1 MSKIFYDHLVVFE
14 DIDKEIKQAAKTP
27 EEREELWQ
35 LVDEIVHHKVL
46 EKILDELPKKNHEE
60 FLGMFE
66 ETPYDNSLMD
76 YLNKKVKGNIEEII
90 KQEIGSLAF
99 ELLDE
104 IRGQEK
110 K

>member
-1 MSKIFYDHLVVFE
+1 MSKIFYDHLIVFE
-14 DIDKEIKQAAKTP
+14 DIDKEIKKAATSP
-27 EEREELWQ
+27 EEKEELWQ

-46 EKILDELPKKNHEE
+46 QKILDTLPKENHEE

-76 YLNKKVKGNIEEII
+76 YLNQKVTGNIEEII

-99 ELLDE
+99 EILDE
-104 IRGQEK
+104 IRGQGNK
-110 K
+110 

>member
-1 MSKIFYDHLVVFE
+1 MSKIFYDHLIVFE
-14 DIDKEIKQAAKTP
+14 DIDKEIKEAASTP

-35 LVDEIVHHKVL
+35 LVDEITHHRVL
-46 EKILDELPKKNHEE
+46 EKILDALPKENHEE
-60 FLGMFE
+60 FLGKFH
-66 ETPYDNSLMD
+66 ETPYDNSLME
-76 YLNKKVKGNIEEII
+76 YLNEKVKGNIEDII

-104 IRGQEK
+104 IRGQGK